1 MTRHTIFQ
9 AAFVILMISACP
21 TLASAQER
29 WGEAAAPATPAAQPS
44 QPQSQEPQQ
53 ENAASDSTERTRA
66 DETFE
71 LNIAER
77 RITERDFAAS
87 TSVEAGEES
96 ARGLRLRV
104 GVEVGASEIDVLLR
118 NVRGHVR
125 FRATLER
132 VLERLNARRAPEDDA
147 PVAPAVP

>member
-1 MTRHTIFQ
+1 MTRKILQMTCACFALAF
-9 AAFVILMISACP
+9 AAATFA
-21 TLASAQER
+21 TAQESTDKSS
-29 WGEAAAPATPAAQPS
+29 AAGASSNTT
-44 QPQSQEPQQ
+44 QQ
-53 ENAASDSTERTRA
+53 ETATGPAVSRTSA

-77 RITERDFAAS
+77 RITRRNFEAS

-104 GVEVGASEIDVLLR
+104 GVAIGAGSIDVLLR
-118 NVRGHVR
+118 NVRGQVR

-132 VLERLNARRAPEDDA
+132 VLERINARRTEPS
-147 PVAPAVP
+147 P

>member
-1 MTRHTIFQ
+1 MTRHKVFQ
-9 AAFVILMISACP
+9 AAVIIFLTCACT
-21 TLASAQER
+21 TLAAAQEG
-29 WGEAAAPATPAAQPS
+29 WGTPTAPAERPV
-44 QPQSQEPQQ
+44 QPQQQPQPQ
-53 ENAASDSTERTRA
+53 TVSSDSTERTQA

-96 ARGLRLRV
+96 ARGLKLRV
-104 GVEVGASEIDVLLR
+104 GVEVGASSIDVLLR
-118 NVRGHVR
+118 NVRGSVR

-132 VLERLNARRAPEDDA
+132 VLERLNARRTQTDA
-147 PVAPAVP
+147 PAAAPATVP

>member
-1 MTRHTIFQ
+1 MKRILFQ
-9 AAFVILMISACP
+9 AAAAIFLSSACAS
-21 TLASAQER
+21 LAVAQEN
-29 WGEAAAPATPAAQPS
+29 WGTTPAPAVEQQQNAAP
-44 QPQSQEPQQ
+44 
-53 ENAASDSTERTRA
+53 DSTQRTQA

-71 LNIAER
+71 LNITER

-104 GVEVGASEIDVLLR
+104 GVELGASEIDVLLR
-118 NVRGHVR
+118 NIRGSVR

-132 VLERLNARRAPEDDA
+132 VLARLNARRAPERAA
-147 PVAPAVP
+147 P